1 MYLAPILDGALNT
14 VTGKVSDLAD
24 SLETTISEKTSSVTK
39 RADDLSE
46 LTNKVE
52 LDDLTDTFKLSDLS
66 DLETTVAGL
75 TSDVSKRGD
84 ADLSD
89 ISDSLDLSDLTN
101 ELDLTKLSSGL
112 TKRQDEDVV
121 DDVPAGD
128 ISRRLLG
135 LDDLLSPV
143 TDLLS
148 EITGL
153 TNSLES
159 TLHDLIEDVE
169 AADVEGVLADVEGLA
184 DDLLAKV
191 QAIVKESNTGLDL
204 STLQPTL
211 NGLSDEIGNLVKEV
225 QSLLDLGVVS
235 NSVAETT
242 GVLEDA
248 LRLVENLLSVETL
261 VGSS

>member
-1 MYLAPILDGALNT
+1 MDT

-24 SLETTISEKTSSVTK
+24 SLETTISEKTSSITK

-52 LDDLTDTFKLSDLS
+52 LDDLTHTLKLSDPS
-66 DLETTVAGL
+66 DLETTVTGL
-75 TSDVSKRGD
+75 TSEVSKRGD

-101 ELDLTKLSSGL
+101 ELDLTK
-112 TKRQDEDVV
+112 RQDEDIV

-128 ISRRLLG
+128 IGRRLLG

-153 TNSLES
+153 TDSLES